1 MPLYL
6 SCGVENNNNLIQD
19 IERVCKGVT
28 QYHIL
33 LGREFND
40 GYKDIKEQFG
50 KLSDI
55 VELSISDFLL
65 MKNISNDSLF
75 LVYSNGKISA
85 SDLVNRLGLRNT
97 LRSLIRRSESSK
109 LIFIAFNNIVSITPQ
124 LSKNLLFS
132 AAAKTVPGSK
142 ILQKIKNEQLKPFN
156 HIRYLLTKN
165 SFIKYSNNNLYY
177 QGDIFKSKQ
186 NHWQQY
192 IKNKFVDI

>member
-19 IERVCKGVT
+19 IERVYKGVT

-177 QGDIFKSKQ
+177 QGDIFKCKQ